1 MRVETDVDIL
11 LGCAIGLIIAWL
23 FDYKFKSVAIARVLL
38 AMMLAFTMPAWL
50 PGHGEIVLL
59 LPSVALFL
67 VVSTMAFEC
76 RHCVVYIAQVFQT
89 VGTHSDEVDPIHHC
103 YAISAAGCNSP

>member
-67 VVSTMAFEC
+67 VVSTTAN
-76 RHCVVYIAQVFQT
+76 IAGIIFVLLNA
-89 VGTHSDEVDPIHHC
+89 
-103 YAISAAGCNSP
+103 AIVWFILRKFFKQ